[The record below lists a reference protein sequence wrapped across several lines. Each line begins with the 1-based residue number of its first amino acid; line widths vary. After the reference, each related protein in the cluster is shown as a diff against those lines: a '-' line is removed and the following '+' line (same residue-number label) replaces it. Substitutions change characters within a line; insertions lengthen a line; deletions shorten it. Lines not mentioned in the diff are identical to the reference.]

1 MFYTAIVDNTSMT
14 MENRDKIH
22 MKDVF
27 LKKTFIQEEKSIS
40 YKSVV
45 ECMTSMECLTIYIE
59 I

>member
-27 LKKTFIQEEKSIS
+27 LKKTFIQEKKVFPINPWLN
-40 YKSVV
+40 V
-45 ECMTSMECLTIYIE
+45 
-59 I
+59 